1 MQRSYDNLWS
11 SVHRSMVA
19 RQFCECLMAFLRFV
33 RLSLTWR
40 ASILRSLFRRTP
52 AHDTWVCCT
61 IILQLFCS
69 FHVYGFARPP
79 PDKKCEQS
87 FTQFKKATPNFILY
101 AWWSMEIQIKIRMIT
116 YICQNWLMEK
126 AQIMQN
132 YWWLG
137 QENGGNIARLTGLK
151 M

>member
-1 MQRSYDNLWS
+1 MST
-11 SVHRSMVA
+11 V
-19 RQFCECLMAFLRFV
+19 
-33 RLSLTWR
+33 
-40 ASILRSLFRRTP
+40 
-52 AHDTWVCCT
+52 
-61 IILQLFCS
+61 LQ
-69 FHVYGFARPP
+69 AIRPP